1 MQPIRKPR
9 WFFLTVL
16 ILPLLMYPA
25 YIGIS
30 STLDYLLGDGLFVQ
44 DALYGSRRE
53 LLHELLSGWTNSIPP
68 TMALFFLALL
78 PAWLLLQRFPWF
90 YYLIM
95 LLGGALLGYYFFHGE
110 VLATAA
116 VSITFL
122 FIAMLADKVLR
133 FST

>member
-1 MQPIRKPR
+1 MQPIRRPR
-9 WFFLTVL
+9 WFFLTIL

-30 STLDYLLGDGLFVQ
+30 SILDYLLGDGLFAR

-53 LLHELLSGWTNSIPP
+53 LLRELLSGWTHSILPA
-68 TMALFFLALL
+68 MALFFLTLL
-78 PAWLLLQRFPWF
+78 PAWLLLRRFPWF

-110 VLATAA
+110 VLAATA

-133 FST
+133 FSA